1 MPGPRTLWLAR
12 DGGRLVRTLTRYVQP
27 PGREGEVRQSHE
39 VVFERMALGAPVPD
53 TLFTFQAPAD
63 WRKVRQFQPPGQ
75 QHADLTGQEATDFTL
90 PDLSGASHTLSKLR
104 GQVVLLDFWASW
116 CGPCRM
122 TMPMVDKL
130 ANEFRGKGLVVYSVN
145 LRESPAVAEGY
156 IKKRGLS
163 LPVLLDERGDVAG
176 KYQVVS
182 IPSLVIVG
190 RDGKVASHMV
200 GAHPEED
207 LREALSDAGIR

>member
-1 MPGPRTLWLAR
+1 VA
-12 DGGRLVRTLTRYVQP
+12 
-27 PGREGEVRQSHE
+27 
-39 VVFERMALGAPVPD
+39 A
-53 TLFTFQAPAD
+53 
-63 WRKVRQFQPPGQ
+63 
-75 QHADLTGQEATDFTL
+75 DFTL
-90 PDLSGASHTLSKLR
+90 PDLAGTSHTLSKLR
-104 GQVVLLDFWASW
+104 GKVVLLDFWASW

-122 TMPMVDKL
+122 TMPVIDKL
-130 ANEFRGKGLVVYSVN
+130 ASEFRGKGLVVYSVN
-145 LRESPAVAEGY
+145 LREPQSVAEGY
-156 IKKRGLS
+156 IKKKGLS

-190 RDGKVASHMV
+190 RDGKVSSHMV